1 MRHIRMTSMLVSAAL
16 LAGTTSFAQEK
27 QSDAGGAQA
36 ASPDMWEAYKKMW
49 EGKWET
55 AITTPEGEQV
65 SATMTFEVILD
76 GTAVLTSAT
85 WSFRGGSMD
94 IKSLESWCPKR
105 KSIVAHSVNSWGG
118 HGEGVFTLVTGEERG
133 STTFVD
139 PDGTEGS
146 DKSVS
151 NLIDQDSIK
160 VKFVEG
166 RFAGAEFTWKRKKN

>member
-1 MRHIRMTSMLVSAAL
+1 MRHILMTSMLVAAAL
-16 LAGTTSFAQEK
+16 LVVTASFAQEK
-27 QSDAGGAQA
+27 QSDAGGALA
-36 ASPDMWEAYKKMW
+36 ASPDMWEAYRKMW

-55 AITTPEGEQV
+55 AITTPEGDKAT
-65 SATMTFEVILD
+65 ATMTVEVILD
-76 GTAVLTSAT
+76 GKAVLTSAT
-85 WSFRGGSMD
+85 WSFRGGSID
-94 IKSLESWCPKR
+94 IKSLEAWCPKR
-105 KSIVAHSVNSWGG
+105 KSIVAHSVNSLGG
-118 HGEGVFTLVTGEERG
+118 HGEGVFTLANGEERG

-166 RFAGAEFTWKRKKN
+166 RFEGGEFTWKRKKN